1 MEEQKNEN
9 VEKVNSEAKAEA
21 EVKTE
26 TEKGKKSKKGL
37 IIAIIAVVLVII
49 VGISLFVAYHSS
61 QFALLVSE
69 TNKITSMEML
79 KADGTV
85 DQNAKIDMEIKTKGS
100 YAVVEQTLKEYLNK
114 TLETSKRAPEVFQN
128 EEIEKLGTFEN
139 IKNDAPEF
147 TQTKVKI
154 AEAKKTAEEYLE
166 ELMDLCDKEKLLAA
180 IEDKGVSDY
189 YKKVYQRLAVDE
201 GTDKELSETME
212 NVKEAKN
219 KITSAFDYL
228 ESMFNFLSEHK
239 SDWTIMG
246 NQIMF
251 YNQSVLN
258 QYQQIVSNVPEE
270 IK

>member
-9 VEKVNSEAKAEA
+9 VEKVNSEVKA
-21 EVKTE
+21 EVK

-100 YAVVEQTLKEYLNK
+100 YAVVEQTLKEYLNE
-114 TLETSKRAPEVFQN
+114 TLETSKKAPEIIKS
-128 EEIEKLGTFEN
+128 EDIEKLMSFEN
-139 IKNDAPEF
+139 IKNDGPEF
-147 TQTKVKI
+147 TQTKAKI
-154 AEAKKTAEEYLE
+154 AEMRKAGEEYIE
-166 ELMDLCDKEKLLAA
+166 ELLSLCDKDRFLTV
-180 IEDKGVSDY
+180 IEDKDVSDY
-189 YKKVYQRLAVDE
+189 YKEVYKKLAVDE
-201 GTDKELSETME
+201 ETEKELSETRE
-212 NVKEAKN
+212 KGEKAK
-219 KITSAFDYL
+219 KQITASFDYI
-228 ESMFNFLSEHK
+228 ENIFNFLSEHK
-239 SDWTIMG
+239 SDWTIME

>member
-9 VEKVNSEAKAEA
+9 VEKVNNEVKA

-26 TEKGKKSKKGL
+26 VKTENKKKSKKGL
-37 IIAIIAVVLVII
+37 IIAIIVVILAII

-69 TNKITSMEML
+69 TNKITSIEIL

-85 DQNAKIDMEIKTKGS
+85 DPDAKIDMEIKTKGS
-100 YAVVEQTLKEYLNK
+100 YAIVEQTLKEYLNE
-114 TLETSKRAPEVFQN
+114 TLETSKKAPEIIKS
-128 EEIEKLGTFEN
+128 EDIENLMSFEN
-139 IKNDAPEF
+139 IKNDGPEF
-147 TQTKVKI
+147 TQTKAKI
-154 AEAKKTAEEYLE
+154 AEMRKTGEDYIE
-166 ELMDLCDKEKLLAA
+166 ELLSLCDEERFLLV
-180 IEDKGVSDY
+180 IEDKNVSDY
-189 YKKVYQRLAVDE
+189 YKEIYKKLAVDE
-201 GTDKELSETME
+201 ETEKELNET
-212 NVKEAKN
+212 KEKGEKAK
-219 KITSAFDYL
+219 KQITASFDYI
-228 ESMFNFLSEHK
+228 ESIFNFLSEHK

-258 QYQQIVSNVPEE
+258 QYQKLVSNVPEE

>member
-1 MEEQKNEN
+1 MEKQKNEN
-9 VEKVNSEAKAEA
+9 VEKVNSEVKA

-26 TEKGKKSKKGL
+26 VKTENKKKSKKGL
-37 IIAIIAVVLVII
+37 IIAIIAVILVII

-85 DQNAKIDMEIKTKGS
+85 DQDAKIDMEIKTKGS
-100 YAVVEQTLKEYLNK
+100 YAVVEQTLKEYLNE
-114 TLETSKRAPEVFQN
+114 TLETSKKAPEVFQN

-147 TQTKVKI
+147 TQTKAKI
-154 AEAKKTAEEYLE
+154 AEMKKAGEEYLE
-166 ELMDLCDKEKLLAA
+166 QLMTLCDKEKLLSA
-180 IEDKGVSDY
+180 IEDKNVSDY
-189 YKKVYQRLAVDE
+189 YKEIYKNLAMSEDTE
-201 GTDKELSETME
+201 KELSETME
-212 NVKEAKN
+212 KVKDAKS
-219 KITSAFDYL
+219 KITVAFDYL

-258 QYQQIVSNVPEE
+258 QYQELVSNVPEE

>member
-9 VEKVNSEAKAEA
+9 VEKVNNEVKA

-26 TEKGKKSKKGL
+26 NGKGKKSKKGL
-37 IIAIIAVVLVII
+37 IIAIIAVVLAII

-85 DQNAKIDMEIKTKGS
+85 DQDAKIDMEIKTKGS
-100 YAVVEQTLKEYLNK
+100 YAVVEQTLKEYLNE
-114 TLETSKRAPEVFQN
+114 TLETSKKAPGIIKTED
-128 EEIEKLGTFEN
+128 IEKLMSFEN
-139 IKNDAPEF
+139 IKNDGPEF
-147 TQTKVKI
+147 TQTKAKI
-154 AEAKKTAEEYLE
+154 AEMRKAGEEYIEQL
-166 ELMDLCDKEKLLAA
+166 LSLCEKERFLTVIDDKD
-180 IEDKGVSDY
+180 ISDY
-189 YKKVYQRLAVDE
+189 YKEIYKKLAVDE
-201 GTDKELSETME
+201 ETEKELNET
-212 NVKEAKN
+212 KEKGEKAK
-219 KITSAFDYL
+219 KQITASFDYI
-228 ESMFNFLSEHK
+228 ENIFNFLSEHK

-258 QYQQIVSNVPEE
+258 QYQQIVSNVPGE